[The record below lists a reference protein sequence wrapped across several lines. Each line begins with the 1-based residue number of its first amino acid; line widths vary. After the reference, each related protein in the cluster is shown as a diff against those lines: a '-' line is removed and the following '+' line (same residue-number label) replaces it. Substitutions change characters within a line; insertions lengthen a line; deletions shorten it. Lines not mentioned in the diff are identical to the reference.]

1 MMTSHTKWSDIP
13 ACRAL
18 SITAGSIFSP
28 GQITKTLHKQ
38 RGAAAIEA
46 ALMFVLFFSLFYAIV
61 SYALPLLMVQ
71 AFNHAAAS
79 GARSALAIEPD
90 EFENTSQ
97 FIEQGV
103 KPRVREVIAETLDWL
118 PPTAKTAVLGTQNN
132 NIVIEFNETTG
143 VLAVTVIYS
152 GYREAPLIPTLKL
165 PGMGDVPR
173 LPTNLQGSAS
183 VSL

>member
-1 MMTSHTKWSDIP
+1 MTISKVLP
-13 ACRAL
+13 ASKIVLAL
-18 SITAGSIFSP
+18 PATSGSMSLSKKP
-28 GQITKTLHKQ
+28 TNNPDKQ

-61 SYALPLLMVQ
+61 SYSLPLLMVQ

-79 GARSALAIEPD
+79 GARSALAIEPN
-90 EFENTSQ
+90 EFDSTSQ
-97 FIEQGV
+97 FIEQGI

-118 PPTAKTAVLGTQNN
+118 PPTAKSAVLGNQNN
-132 NIVIEFNETTG
+132 NISIEFNETTG
-143 VLAVTVIYS
+143 VLAVSVIYA
-152 GYREAPLIPTLKL
+152 GYRDSPLIPTLKL

-173 LPTNLQGSAS
+173 LPANLQGSAS